1 MSTLAVEDPV
11 KAYQEHESWLR
22 TALQAR
28 LNSSDEVE
36 EVLQE
41 VAVAAANQSVKE
53 VPVDRTGPWLY
64 RVALRQVML
73 FRRKA
78 GRRKKLV
85 KNFAA
90 GRRPV
95 ESDSGREDPLRFLLL
110 QERRQAVREAMGH
123 LCERD
128 RQLLLLKYVEGY
140 SYGQIAERVGVT
152 PSAVQSRLHRAR
164 AALRKHLAD

>member
-41 VAVAAANQSVKE
+41 VAVAAAKQSVKE

-85 KNFAA
+85 QNFAA

-95 ESDSGREDPLRFLLL
+95 ESDSGSEDPLKFLPE
-110 QERRQAVREAMGH
+110 QS
-123 LCERD
+123 D
-128 RQLLLLKYVEGY
+128 R
-140 SYGQIAERVGVT
+140 I
-152 PSAVQSRLHRAR
+152 P
-164 AALRKHLAD
+164 